1 MVESESPIK
10 IGNHYLIYLNK
21 KLGNGAFGEIYLGL
35 NMKNYEEV
43 AIKLEKKKTKNQL
56 HHETRILKE
65 LEGGIGIPKIYYFHQ
80 LENYSCLIE
89 ELLGPSLENLFN
101 SF

>member
-35 NMKNYEEV
+35 NMKTYEEV
-43 AIKLEKKKTKNQL
+43 AIKLEKKK
-56 HHETRILKE
+56 LK
-65 LEGGIGIPKIYYFHQ
+65 I
-80 LENYSCLIE
+80 NYIMKQE
-89 ELLGPSLENLFN
+89 Y
-101 SF
+101 